1 MALKNI
7 INDLLGGSTRFVNS
21 NPTIDTGV
29 KLQGDT
35 TTAWVA
41 TTPSILIVNN
51 DTGAAFGGSAVIKTG
66 TKRIALD
73 QIWLRVTG
81 AGAGLTTLEC
91 AIIIDDINRYA
102 SGGTDVSANSTS
114 ADDRNNPASIAKVY
128 YGATAS
134 AADSARVVGRAILR
148 GAIPVVNDQY
158 ILDFGAMGVGGE
170 SASAISGTAVIAQ
183 AFKIPPLVIGAGQS
197 ALIYLWATSMSTSPA
212 TEFMLSWL
220 EG

>member
-1 MALKNI
+1 MALKNL
-7 INDLLGGSTRFVNS
+7 INDLLGGSTRFVNG
-21 NPTIDTGV
+21 NATIDTGV

-41 TTPSILIVNN
+41 TTPSIIIVNN
-51 DTGAAFGGSAVIKTG
+51 DTGPGTAATGTVTTG

-73 QIWLRVTG
+73 AIWLRVTA
-81 AGAGLTTLEC
+81 AGAGLTSLEC
-91 AIIIDDINRYA
+91 AVIIDDIVRFS
-102 SGGTDVSANSTS
+102 SGGTDVSTSSVSTNDLN
-114 ADDRNNPASIAKVY
+114 APTSIAKVY
-128 YGATAS
+128 YGATAT

-170 SASAISGTAVIAQ
+170 SAPGIGGTNIIAQ
-183 AFKIPPLVIGAGQS
+183 SFKMPPLVIGRGQS
-197 ALIYLWATSMSTSPA
+197 ALIYLWATGMSTSPS
-212 TEFMLSWL
+212 TEYLISWL